1 MSVSSPQPRASLD
14 AAPPASAGVDRAMRV
29 AVLGVGVYSC
39 AMGARDVRYFLAQ
52 GADDAAYYL
61 RVAEH
66 AALGHGFTF
75 DGLSP
80 TNGFH
85 PLWEWLLTG
94 LYRLAPVGPETML
107 RIVWVLQSLLMTAS
121 AWLSWRLL
129 RRSVGSWPA
138 ALGAVLF
145 MGRLYYTGRGGMES
159 ALLLLLVLLFLDL
172 AMRWQPQQGMA
183 HSAAMGALAGV
194 IMLARL
200 DTVFVAGALAAA
212 WSLAGGG
219 ARRRGAMASVVF
231 ATAALVVLPYLASN
245 LRDFGHLV
253 PISGT
258 LKSSFPHAGWYVAA
272 FSIQGQD
279 ALVLLFT
286 TVLCVLFLLT
296 RLAPAAEPEP
306 LLVTALL
313 PALVL
318 GVLVHELYSAMFV
331 KWGVFS
337 WHFVLVRL
345 ALALVL
351 PVLLARFAAR
361 DARRAPALWAAGTA
375 LVALAS
381 LAPVVK
387 RDWRT
392 DYTQSW
398 TVQAYEAARW
408 VQQHTPPD
416 AVFAMK
422 DAGNFGWFSR
432 RHVVNLDGI
441 VNTFAYQDS
450 LRAGRFEGFLRSR
463 GVGYFVQHAIYDRPD
478 ITDGTY
484 SAWRFES
491 YSHLYDRGGGSLTL
505 RREDEVYRSKPYPDA
520 GHRCV
525 FLIWKMPSR

>member
-1 MSVSSPQPRASLD
+1 MSAIRPDPRTSLE
-14 AAPPASAGVDRAMRV
+14 AAPPTSAGVDRTLIA
-29 AVLGVGVYSC
+29 ALLGVAAYSC

-61 RVAEH
+61 RVAEY
-66 AALGHGFTF
+66 AARGQGFTF
-75 DGLSP
+75 DGLAP

-85 PLWEWLLTG
+85 PLWAWLLTG
-94 LYRLAPVGPETML
+94 FYKLAPVGPETML
-107 RIVWVLQSLLMTAS
+107 RLVWVLQSLLMSAS
-121 AWLSWRLL
+121 AWLLWRLL
-129 RRSVGSWPA
+129 RRSAGSWPA

-159 ALLLLLVLLFLDL
+159 SLLLLLVVVFLDL
-172 AMRWQPQQGMA
+172 AERWRPPHGLA
-183 HSAAMGALAGV
+183 RAGAMGGLAGV
-194 IMLARL
+194 VMLSRL
-200 DTVFVAGALAAA
+200 DAVFVAGALAAA
-212 WSLAGGG
+212 WCLAGGG
-219 ARRRGAMASVVF
+219 AKRRGGTAAVVF
-231 ATAALVVLPYLASN
+231 AVAALVVLPYLASN

-253 PISGT
+253 PISGM
-258 LKSSFPHAGWYVAA
+258 LKSSFPHPGWHVAA
-272 FSIQGQD
+272 FSLGGQD

-286 TVLCVLFLLT
+286 TALCVLFLLT
-296 RLAPAAEPEP
+296 RLLPAAGPEP
-306 LLVTALL
+306 VLVRSLL

-318 GVLVHELYSAMFV
+318 GVLAHELYSALFV
-331 KWGVFS
+331 KWGAFS

-351 PVLLARFAAR
+351 PVLLARVVAPHG
-361 DARRAPALWAAGTA
+361 RRAAAGWAAGTL

-381 LAPVVK
+381 LAPVIR

-408 VQQHTPPD
+408 AQQNTPAD
-416 AVFAMK
+416 AVFAMR

-432 RHVVNLDGI
+432 RRVVNLDGI

-463 GVGYFVQHAIYDRPD
+463 GVSYFVHHAIYDRPD
-478 ITDGTY
+478 ITDGSY
-484 SAWRFES
+484 RAWRFDS
-491 YSHLYDRGGGSLTL
+491 FSHLYDRSGGSLTL
-505 RREDEVYRSKPYPDA
+505 LHDDEVYRSRPYPDA

-525 FLIWKMPSR
+525 FLIWKMPKP